1 MDEQLQTELSLPATR
16 ENFEIPPQM
25 VDAIAAGLE
34 EPAEIAAR
42 YGFDAPQWT
51 KLAQWKPFLDAV
63 SSRKAEFERDG
74 YTFRLKRAMQA
85 DVLSDRYYQFLLSN
99 DVTLPQLNE
108 GVKLFAKLG
117 DLEPK
122 QAVQA
127 AQGSGFSITINLG
140 DAKREKTVVDV
151 KATPVETIESAP
163 SDE

>member
-1 MDEQLQTELSLPATR
+1 MDEQLQTEAGLPVTR

-42 YGFDAPQWT
+42 YGFSGSQWT

-63 SSRKAEFERDG
+63 SARKAEFERDG

-85 DVLSDRYYQFLLSN
+85 DVLSDRYYQYLLSN

-122 QAVQA
+122 PAVQT

-140 DAKREKTVVDV
+140 DIKRETPAATVVDV
-151 KATPVETIESAP
+151 KATPIESDAT
-163 SDE
+163 DE